1 MVEHLPL
8 ELLDARAV
16 VYDLGER
23 LLDDRIARGNG
34 RGPGRQRLD
43 RGGEVFDPDLLAARR
58 HHDALDQVPELA
70 HVARKAVAREGGH
83 RFERE
88 HLLRRASC

>member
-43 RGGEVFDPDLLAARR
+43 RGGEVGPA
-58 HHDALDQVPELA
+58 
-70 HVARKAVAREGGH
+70 
-83 RFERE
+83 
-88 HLLRRASC
+88 